1 MNSLKKAPML
11 LDLGLLLA
19 RLAVAPMFLVAG
31 WRKLIGW
38 PPQGV
43 IALLQREGLPYPTV
57 LAAGTV
63 ALELLAPI
71 LLVIGVLTR
80 WTAAALAIFT
90 LWATWIAH
98 RWWTFPPAEQALQS
112 GIALKNIAVAGLLIL
127 IALAGSGR
135 FALRR
140 D

>member
-1 MNSLKKAPML
+1 ML
-11 LDLGLLLA
+11 LDLGLLVA
-19 RLAVAPMFLVAG
+19 RLAVAPMFVVAG

-38 PPQGV
+38 PPQQV
-43 IALLQREGLPYPTV
+43 IRLLEREELPYPTL

-63 ALELLAPI
+63 ALELVAPA
-71 LLVIGVLTR
+71 LLVLGVLTR
-80 WTAAALAIFT
+80 WAAGALAIFT
-90 LWATWIAH
+90 VWATWIAH
-98 RWWTFPPAEQALQS
+98 RWWTFPPAEQVLQT

-127 IALAGSGR
+127 LALAGSGR

>member
-1 MNSLKKAPML
+1 ML
-11 LDLGLLLA
+11 LDVGLLIA
-19 RLAVAPMFLVAG
+19 RLAAAPMFFVAG
-31 WRKLIGW
+31 WRKITGW
-38 PPQGV
+38 PPDQV
-43 IALLQREGLPYPTV
+43 IALLHREGLPYPTL

-63 ALELLAPI
+63 ALELLAPA
-71 LLVIGVLTR
+71 LLVLGVLSR
-80 WTAAALAIFT
+80 WAAGALAIFT

-98 RWWTFPPAEQALQS
+98 RWWTFPPAEQVLQT
-112 GIALKNIAVAGLLIL
+112 GIALKNLAVAGLLIV

>member
-1 MNSLKKAPML
+1 ML
-11 LDLGLLLA
+11 LDLGLLVA
-19 RLAVAPMFLVAG
+19 RLAAAPMFLVAG

-38 PPQGV
+38 PPQQV
-43 IALLQREGLPYPTV
+43 IALLQREELPYPTL

-63 ALELLAPI
+63 ALELIAPV
-71 LLVIGVLTR
+71 LLVLGVLTR
-80 WTAAALAIFT
+80 WAASTLAVFT

-98 RWWTFPPAEQALQS
+98 RWWTFPPAEQVLQT
-112 GIALKNIAVAGLLIL
+112 GIALKNIAVAGLLTL
-127 IALAGSGR
+127 VALAGSGR

>member
-1 MNSLKKAPML
+1 ML

-31 WRKLIGW
+31 WRKLTGW
-38 PPQGV
+38 PPRQV
-43 IALLQREGLPYPTV
+43 IALLQREDLPYPTL

-63 ALELLAPI
+63 ALELAAPVLLI
-71 LLVIGVLTR
+71 LGVLTR
-80 WTAAALAIFT
+80 WAAAALALFT

-98 RWWTFPPAEQALQS
+98 RWWTFPPAEQVLQT
-112 GIALKNIAVAGLLIL
+112 GIALKNVAVAGLLVL
-127 IALAGSGR
+127 LALAGSGR
-135 FALRR
+135 YALRR

>member
-1 MNSLKKAPML
+1 ML
-11 LDLGLLLA
+11 LDLGLLIA
-19 RLAVAPMFLVAG
+19 RLAAAPMFLVAG
-31 WRKLIGW
+31 WRKLTGW
-38 PPQGV
+38 PPDQV
-43 IALLQREGLPYPTV
+43 IALLHREGLPYPTL

-63 ALELLAPI
+63 ALELLAPA
-71 LLVIGVLTR
+71 LLVFGVLSR
-80 WTAAALAIFT
+80 WAAGALAIFT

-98 RWWTFPPAEQALQS
+98 RWWTFPPAEQVLQT
-112 GIALKNIAVAGLLIL
+112 GIALKNLAVAGLLIL